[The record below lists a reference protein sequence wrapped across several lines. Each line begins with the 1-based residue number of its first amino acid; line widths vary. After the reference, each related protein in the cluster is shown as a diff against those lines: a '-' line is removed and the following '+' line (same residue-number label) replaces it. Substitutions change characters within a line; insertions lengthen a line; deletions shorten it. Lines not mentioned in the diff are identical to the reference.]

1 MYYLFFH
8 FNKTEKFNRMKL
20 NKFLAALK
28 KNPRKNS
35 FIDTIEVIGQ
45 HYDFIPTAFNNGSVE
60 NKAGEHNGSCKIFA
74 FARLHNLDEDST
86 LACFGEYYFEDVLKN
101 PEGTD
106 HENIRNFMKTGWEGI
121 HYKGT
126 ALLAK

>member
-1 MYYLFFH
+1 
-8 FNKTEKFNRMKL
+8 MKL

-35 FIDTIEVIGQ
+35 FLKTIDVIGE
-45 HYDFIPTAFNNGSVE
+45 HYDFIPTAFNNGSLE
-60 NKAGEHNGSCKIFA
+60 NKAGENNGSCKIFA
-74 FARLHNLDEDST
+74 FAQLHDLTEEET
-86 LACFGEYYFEDVLKN
+86 LACFGDYYFEEVLKN

-106 HENIRNFMKTGWEGI
+106 HPNIRNFMKAGWEGI
-121 HYKGT
+121 HFKGT